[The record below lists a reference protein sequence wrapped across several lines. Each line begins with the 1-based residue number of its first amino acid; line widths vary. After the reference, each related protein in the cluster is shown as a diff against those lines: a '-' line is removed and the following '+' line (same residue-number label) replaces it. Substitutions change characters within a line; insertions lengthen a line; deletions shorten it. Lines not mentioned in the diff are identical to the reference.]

1 MRLYLTALKPTDSV
15 TDGFLPAAH
24 ELGCDVTILTDRPE
38 HHRHAGTE
46 VLGCDVRDARAVIDV
61 IAHHHA
67 PDAIFSNSDHLQ
79 AETAL
84 AAEYFGLPGKDWR
97 ACATTKNKALTRR
110 RLAAAGV
117 EVVRAVRLA
126 AGDPVPRDLPFPA
139 VVKPR
144 EGVASEDVVLVRDA
158 GELAAAVRAI
168 RDRRPDEA
176 LVVEEYL
183 DGPLHT
189 LETLGDGER
198 TQVLGGFRTRL
209 GPLPYFV
216 EERLDWEPPPGSE
229 HVLRALDALGAG
241 FGACHTEYAMTSAGP
256 RIIEVNYRVIGDH
269 CDFLVADLLG
279 VPLFER
285 ILGVHLGAK
294 LSDRGTPGMLAMR
307 PDGPSKPGTEQGEPG
322 MLAMRPDGPS
332 KPGTEQGEPG
342 MKPGGP
348 SKPGA
353 EPGEPGILRAK
364 TGDPGTPAMR
374 PGRPGKLGTEP
385 GGPGAAGGHGTVLSL
400 IADRSGTVV
409 EAPGTIVPAAGDRIR
424 LWHRPLRAVGDR
436 IDQSN
441 TNRDYM
447 GIVRAIGPDRA
458 SVDAALTAFTAGNP
472 WVIA

>member
-67 PDAIFSNSDHLQ
+67 PDAIFSNSDHIQ

-144 EGVASEDVVLVRDA
+144 EGVASEDVVLVSDA

-189 LETLGDGER
+189 LETLGDGGR
-198 TQVLGGFRTRL
+198 TEVLGGFRTRL

-269 CDFLVADLLG
+269 CDFLIADLLG

-294 LSDRGTPGMLAMR
+294 LSDRRT
-307 PDGPSKPGTEQGEPG
+307 PGTEPGEPG

-332 KPGTEQGEPG
+332 RPGT
-342 MKPGGP
+342 
-348 SKPGA
+348 
-353 EPGEPGILRAK
+353 EPGEPGILRAR
-364 TGDPGTPAMR
+364 TGDPGTPTM
-374 PGRPGKLGTEP
+374 GP

-409 EAPGTIVPAAGDRIR
+409 EAPGTVVPAAGDRIR

-458 SVDAALTAFTAGNP
+458 SVDAALMAFTAGNP

>member
-1 MRLYLTALKPTDSV
+1 
-15 TDGFLPAAH
+15 
-24 ELGCDVTILTDRPE
+24 
-38 HHRHAGTE
+38 
-46 VLGCDVRDARAVIDV
+46 
-61 IAHHHA
+61 
-67 PDAIFSNSDHLQ
+67 
-79 AETAL
+79 
-84 AAEYFGLPGKDWR
+84 
-97 ACATTKNKALTRR
+97 
-110 RLAAAGV
+110 
-117 EVVRAVRLA
+117 
-126 AGDPVPRDLPFPA
+126 

-216 EERLDWEPPPGSE
+216 EERLDWESPPGSE

-241 FGACHTEYAMTSAGP
+241 FGACHTEYAMTPAGP

-269 CDFLVADLLG
+269 CDLLIADLLG

-294 LSDRGTPGMLAMR
+294 LSDRGTDPGELGMFTMK
-307 PDGPSKPGTEQGEPG
+307 PGDPNKPGTEPDEPG
-322 MLAMRPDGPS
+322 VLTM
-332 KPGTEQGEPG
+332 E
-342 MKPGGP
+342 PGGP
-348 SKPGA
+348 STLDTD
-353 EPGEPGILRAK
+353 PGELGVLRAK
-364 TGDPGTPAMR
+364 PGDPGMFAMR
-374 PGRPGKLGTEP
+374 PGGPGE
-385 GGPGAAGGHGTVLSL
+385 PGAAGGHGTVLSL

-409 EAPGTIVPAAGDRIR
+409 EAPGTVVPAAGDRIR